1 GNDKF
6 ESIELFKQEPRICAF
21 EYIYF
26 ARPDSI
32 IEGKSVYEIR
42 KKMGEAL
49 AKKFTHSAD
58 FVVPVPDS
66 GVSAAIGFS
75 QYLK

>member
-1 GNDKF
+1 
-6 ESIELFKQEPRICAF
+6 
-21 EYIYF
+21 
-26 ARPDSI
+26 
-32 IEGKSVYEIR
+32 
-42 KKMGEAL
+42 MGEAL

-75 QYLK
+75 QYLKIPRNGYS